1 MPPKG
6 PNVSRTGHL
15 NDTQGRSHNV
25 SLPSKNKFRNKPIQ
39 FFTIAQLTPVTPVE
53 TVPSVTGEQV
63 SLAITSL
70 IEGLSNLSTNQFDVQ
85 QVLSSLET
93 IQSSESSSQ
102 YNALSSMIIEGELFN
117 FSDFGQIFT
126 NESLTFLLPEMYWN
140 PPDNSNPP
148 N

>member
-15 NDTQGRSHNV
+15 NDTQGKSHNV

-39 FFTIAQLTPVTPVE
+39 IFTIAQLTPVTPVE

-63 SLAITSL
+63 YLAITSL
-70 IEGLSNLSTNQFDVQ
+70 IEGLGNLSTTQFNTQEAVAT
-85 QVLSSLET
+85 LET
-93 IQSSESSSQ
+93 IQTSELSSQ
-102 YNALSSMIIEGELFN
+102 YAALSTLLAEELFN
-117 FSDFGQIFT
+117 FSDFNNLIVN
-126 NESLTFLLPEMYWN
+126 NEVISFLLPEMYWN